1 MEYTMNQDLNIVN
14 AFSSIKDHRVN
25 RNKLHNLIDI
35 IVVSICAVMCKAEG
49 WEDIE
54 DFGNERH
61 EWLKTFLELPNG
73 IPSHDT
79 IRRVFE
85 KIDINHFQECM
96 MRWTSNFFGA
106 TEGKFIAI
114 DGKTLRR
121 SFDYATGN
129 ASLHLVQAF
138 ATDTSLMLAQCSVD
152 KKENEITKIP
162 ELLDMLSITG
172 AIVTIDAI
180 GCQKKIAEK
189 IVNSNKADY
198 VLALKDNHPN
208 LRSETASFFR
218 VAGANKFEGFAH
230 DVHED
235 IDAGHGRIE
244 TRKCTCLSTEKWMDY
259 VAAEWTGLKTM
270 VKIES
275 KREIGDKTTTETRY
289 YITSLPA
296 DAKLIATAIRSHW
309 GIENT
314 LHWTL
319 DVTFREDL
327 SRIRKCNAPE
337 NFAIMRRAALSI
349 TKRNKPSGISIKKAQ
364 FKALMNPQFA
374 SKLLFGI

>member
-1 MEYTMNQDLNIVN
+1 MNNDLNIVN
-14 AFSSIKDHRVN
+14 AFSEIRDHRVN
-25 RNKLHNLIDI
+25 RKKLHKLVDI
-35 IVVSICAVMCKAEG
+35 LVISICAVLCKSEG

-85 KIDINHFQECM
+85 KIDTKHFQECM
-96 MRWTSNFFGA
+96 MNWTSNFFGA
-106 TEGKFIAI
+106 IKGQFVAI

-121 SFDYATGN
+121 SFDRATGN

-138 ATDTSLMLAQCSVD
+138 ATDTSLMLAQCPVD
-152 KKENEITKIP
+152 KKENELTKIP

-180 GCQKKIAEK
+180 GCQKKIAKK
-189 IVNSNKADY
+189 IVSDNNADY
-198 VLALKDNHPN
+198 VFALKDNQPN
-208 LRSETASFFR
+208 LRSETSAFFR
-218 VAGANKFEGFAH
+218 VAESNGFEGFSH
-230 DVHED
+230 DIYED

-244 TRKCTCLSTEKWMDY
+244 TRKCTCLSATEWMDH
-259 VAAEWTGLKTM
+259 VASEWDGLQTM

-275 KREIGDKTTTETRY
+275 KREIGDKIETETRY

-296 DAKLIATAIRSHW
+296 DAKLLAKAIRSHW

-314 LHWTL
+314 LHWTM
-319 DVTFREDL
+319 DVTFREDH

-337 NFAIMRRAALSI
+337 NFAIMRRAVFSI
-349 TKRNKPSGISIKKAQ
+349 IKRNKPSGISVKKAQ

-374 SKLLFGI
+374 SKMLFGI